1 MAKAKKK
8 PKAAKPAKKKSAKVK
23 LSAAAQGSVVN
34 IKASEALAESYLKKK
49 DLLAEM
55 DVNIARMTG
64 ERKDY
69 MAKRSKLANELV
81 ENAEELARV
90 AAGGHAELLFTEAN
104 IAKDK
109 AKLSQPA
116 PKSAEGETVTA
127 AASAPS
133 TTASELAAQDAFDA
147 ISLDALPTIKGACKD
162 KLLAEG
168 IRTGKELRLWRND
181 RFAKKISGIG
191 ESALQVID
199 DAMADWFLKN
209 PVKVS
214 ASVASDVRDSDAAD
228 LINAKGKLILQ
239 VAPRRN
245 GDLCYGYLMILDKN
259 TSYEQSWTGSYNPS
273 ESREQCTRDAIE
285 SVSAKIKEF
294 EDGSLS
300 IPGREVATEIRMHL
314 LECGKLIKK
323 PKKAVAD
330 SGESVNVAFVH

>member
-1 MAKAKKK
+1 MAKKK
-8 PKAAKPAKKKSAKVK
+8 PKAAKPKPAKKKPAKVK
-23 LSAAAQGSVVN
+23 LSAASKDTVVN
-34 IKASEALAESYLKKK
+34 IKASEQLGASYLAKIEK
-49 DLLAEM
+49 LAGM
-55 DVNIARMTG
+55 DVDIARISG
-64 ERKDY
+64 ERKNLMSDRAALARQLDED
-69 MAKRSKLANELV
+69 AK
-81 ENAEELARV
+81 ELALV
-90 AAGGHAELLFTEAN
+90 ASGGHAELLFTEAN
-104 IAKDK
+104 ISKDG

-116 PKSAEGETVTA
+116 PKSPEGETVTA
-127 AASAPS
+127 AASKT
-133 TTASELAAQDAFDA
+133 TTADELAAQDAFDA
-147 ISLDALPTIKGACKD
+147 ISLDALPAIKGAMKD